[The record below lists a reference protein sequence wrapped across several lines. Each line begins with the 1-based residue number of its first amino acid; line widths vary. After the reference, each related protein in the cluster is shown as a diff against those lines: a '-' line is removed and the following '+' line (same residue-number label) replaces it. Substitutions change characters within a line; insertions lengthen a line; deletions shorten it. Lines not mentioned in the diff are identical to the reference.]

1 MKIDEGKALLLLSG
15 ILAGIVI
22 TSFLLN
28 TSFSPTTF
36 LTYQQFQKLNAESNQ
51 LNIEIK
57 GLYKEIDELNQKL
70 SKYDKSDEKSK
81 SIVETIE
88 NELEQAKMFYGAVSV
103 EGPGLRVIVDDNRKD
118 SYIDESDLWSSI
130 THNTDLYYL
139 VNDLKNAGAEAI
151 SINGK
156 RVVNTTSIT
165 CEGPTIMVN
174 GEYVVPPFEVLA
186 IGDPDAMRF
195 SFTLPESRFKELE
208 FRGLE
213 LNVEKKDKIVIGPYI
228 YQEKYN
234 YLKFG
239 DKN

>member
-15 ILAGIVI
+15 VLAGIVI
-22 TSFLLN
+22 SSFLLN

-36 LTYQQFQKLNAESNQ
+36 LTYQQFQNLNTESNQ
-51 LNIEIK
+51 LNIEVK
-57 GLYKEIDELNQKL
+57 GLYKELDELNQKL
-70 SKYDKSDEKSK
+70 VKYDGSNEKSK
-81 SIVETIE
+81 SVVETIQE
-88 NELEQAKMFYGAVSV
+88 ELKQASLFYGAVSV
-103 EGPGLRVIVDDNRKD
+103 EGPGLKVIVDDNRKD
-118 SYIDESDLWSSI
+118 SYIDESDLWNSI

-156 RVVNTTSIT
+156 RIINTTSIT

-186 IGDPDAMRF
+186 IGDPDAMKF

-208 FRGLE
+208 FRGLQ
-213 LNVEKKDKIVIGPYI
+213 LIVEKKDKIVIDALNYKDDYKYI
-228 YQEKYN
+228 K
-234 YLKFG
+234 
-239 DKN
+239 